1 MNPFRKRPAVTVC
14 VALALALPSVA
25 VGADRPPASHDAN
38 AGAAPVST
46 ARASGVR
53 LSKLIGTKVQDAQG
67 QAVGEIK
74 DVVFDANTGRVHYA
88 VLASGGVLG
97 VGDKMFALPLAKLHR
112 DAQDKLVVDVTRK
125 QLAASPRFDR
135 APDWN
140 DNAYRATV
148 DRAYGLPSAQRN
160 AHFRRASD
168 VMNVKVRDKHGADVG
183 SVKEIVVD
191 LPAKRVDYVVVAFDR
206 AWSTNDKLV
215 AIPIGQLAD
224 GATFEWKG
232 PDAHLA
238 APPRNPPP
246 TLAFGS
252 SEATKG
258 TASAVN
264 PPGSVETRPPA
275 VDPAPGA
282 GVRPIEK
289 KPLKTT
295 TSYADDEALVYK
307 GERESLVTAPVFD
320 PRRYPD

>member
-1 MNPFRKRPAVTVC
+1 MNPFRKRPDVAVC
-14 VALALALPSVA
+14 VALVLALPGVA
-25 VGADRPPASHDAN
+25 AGADRPPANHDAN
-38 AGAAPVST
+38 TAAASVTTS
-46 ARASGVR
+46 RATGVR
-53 LSKLIGTKVQDAQG
+53 LSKLIGTNVHDAQG
-67 QAVGEIK
+67 HAVGEIK
-74 DVVFDANTGRVHYA
+74 DVVFDANTGRIHYA
-88 VLASGGVLG
+88 VLAAGGVLG
-97 VGDKMFALPLAKLHR
+97 VGDKMFALPLSKLHR
-112 DAQDKLVVDVTRK
+112 AAKGKLVVDVTRE
-125 QLAASPRFDR
+125 QLSASPRFDH

-160 AHFRRASD
+160 ARFRRASD
-168 VMNVKVRDKHGADVG
+168 VMNVNVRDNHGADVG

-191 LPAKRVDYVVVAFDR
+191 LPAKRVDYIVVAFDR
-206 AWSTNDKLV
+206 AWNTNDKLV
-215 AIPIGQLAD
+215 AIPIGQLSD

-246 TLAFGS
+246 TLALGS

-289 KPLKTT
+289 APLKTT
-295 TSYADDEALVYK
+295 TSYADDETLVYK
-307 GERESLVTAPVFD
+307 GARESLVTAPAFD